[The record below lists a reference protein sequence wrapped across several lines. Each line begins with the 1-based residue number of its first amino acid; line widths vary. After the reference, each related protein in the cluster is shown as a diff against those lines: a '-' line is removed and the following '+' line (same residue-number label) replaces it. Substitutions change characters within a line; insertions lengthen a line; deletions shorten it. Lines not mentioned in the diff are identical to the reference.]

1 MCAPV
6 HSIKKRPTGS
16 VHTLDPASDL
26 PKRHAKQLCKHPIR
40 LNAGVDLATPTTD
53 RATSRT
59 PVACSPP
66 SSPPLARYPT
76 FPLGV
81 PAARGRLQQGG
92 ARSPPPGFPCL
103 IVGPREFFSA
113 VLVPFFLFWVFFQLG
128 ALLVPGAMTC
138 LRWV

>member
-1 MCAPV
+1 VNGHFGKLEELQLEA
-6 HSIKKRPTGS
+6 
-16 VHTLDPASDL
+16 ASE
-26 PKRHAKQLCKHPIR
+26 
-40 LNAGVDLATPTTD
+40 
-53 RATSRT
+53 
-59 PVACSPP
+59 
-66 SSPPLARYPT
+66 
-76 FPLGV
+76 
-81 PAARGRLQQGG
+81 LQQGG